1 MNPAPPPRTRTV
13 TELKCVPDLKRV
25 PDNKSAFLILTLFSS
40 NFRLFHVTSFNN
52 GFRNNRIV
60 LDSSFHSLTERSP
73 NMRMMAVGR
82 RLGNILNSCCFI
94 AVHPKEDEKVE
105 EDNSSSEIQ
114 ELGEPVKGY
123 VEEAW

>member
-1 MNPAPPPRTRTV
+1 
-13 TELKCVPDLKRV
+13 
-25 PDNKSAFLILTLFSS
+25 
-40 NFRLFHVTSFNN
+40 
-52 GFRNNRIV
+52 
-60 LDSSFHSLTERSP
+60 
-73 NMRMMAVGR
+73 MMAVGR

-123 VEEAW
+123 VEEEKSALAAFKDRLLDTDDKESRKKGLECSI